1 MLNVKGDSR
10 AQGSRPPLCKYYFHI
25 ASECMVHADTH
36 GIMLSDL
43 AAAHHYAVSAISNY
57 MRCDPE
63 EQDWIGWHIKIADDT
78 GQTLVIVL
86 FPTALREVVG
96 SRTDAELGSIKCN
109 SMFKRRY
116 PFA

>member
-1 MLNVKGDSR
+1 MPSVKGGSS
-10 AQGSRPPLCKYYFHI
+10 AQGSRPPLRKFYFHI
-25 ASECMVHADTH
+25 ASECVVHADTG

-43 AAAHHYAVSAISNY
+43 EAAHRYAVSAISSY

-86 FPTALREVVG
+86 FPTTFREAVG
-96 SRTDAELGSIKCN
+96 SNDTAPEPIQCN
-109 SMFKRRY
+109 SMFKRRH
-116 PFA
+116 PFE

>member
-10 AQGSRPPLCKYYFHI
+10 AQGSRPPLRKFYFHI
-25 ASECMVHADTH
+25 ASECVVHADTG

-43 AAAHHYAVSAISNY
+43 EAAHRYAVSAISSY

-86 FPTALREVVG
+86 FPPPSARLSVQMIQRLN
-96 SRTDAELGSIKCN
+96 RRQCN
-109 SMFKRRY
+109 SMFKRRH
-116 PFA
+116 PFE